1 MNFEFVNDQ
10 TRERLWVSKEAEV
23 HSLSVGGGS
32 MFYHRCGHKD
42 GLHFEFI
49 FDEPDDVSVLISDC
63 VSWIF
68 MNEFDWERLADRMK
82 EEGLKVER
90 YKPEPEENI
99 SD

>member
-10 TRERLWVSKEAEV
+10 TR
-23 HSLSVGGGS
+23 
-32 MFYHRCGHKD
+32 
-42 GLHFEFI
+42 
-49 FDEPDDVSVLISDC
+49 
-63 VSWIF
+63 
-68 MNEFDWERLADRMK
+68 ERLADRMK

>member
-10 TRERLWVSKEAEV
+10 TRERLRVISGAEV
-23 HSLSVGGGS
+23 HSVSVGGES

-49 FDEPDDVSVLISDC
+49 FDQPDDVSVLIGEVD
-63 VSWIF
+63 SWIF
-68 MNEFDWERLADRMK
+68 MNEYDWKRLADRMK

>member
-10 TRERLWVSKEAEV
+10 TRERLRVISGAEV
-23 HSLSVGGGS
+23 HSVSVGGES

-49 FDEPDDVSVLISDC
+49 FDEPDDVSVLIGEVD
-63 VSWIF
+63 SWIF
-68 MNEFDWERLADRMK
+68 MNEYDWKRLADRMK

-90 YKPEPEENI
+90 YKPELEENI

>member
-10 TRERLWVSKEAEV
+10 TRERLRVISGAEA
-23 HSLSVGGGS
+23 HSLSVGGDS

-49 FDEPDDVSVLISDC
+49 FDMPEDVSVLIGECD
-63 VSWIF
+63 SWLF
-68 MNEFDWERLADRMK
+68 LNECDWERLAVTMK

>member
-10 TRERLWVSKEAEV
+10 SRERLRVISGAEV
-23 HSLSVGGGS
+23 HSLCIGGES

-49 FDEPDDVSVLISDC
+49 FDEPDDVSVLIGEGD
-63 VSWIF
+63 SWIF
-68 MNEFDWERLADRMK
+68 LNEYDWKRLADRMK